1 MPTTA
6 PTSSKPALSLSK
18 GLTLSHLAP
27 GVFQSE
33 IRAMTTACDQIGGI
47 NLAQGVCDTP
57 VPPVVQAAAI
67 QAIHDGHNIYTRLD
81 GIARLRNAIA
91 AKQLRDYALAYDPE
105 SEVLVAS
112 GATGGF
118 HAACMALLN
127 PGDEVVIFEPFYGY
141 HTSTLKSMRVNPVI
155 VPLAEPD
162 FALDL
167 DALRAAIT
175 PRTRAIVINT
185 PANPSGK
192 VFTHRELQSISELA
206 IQHDL
211 FVFTD
216 EIYEYF
222 VYDGARHISPATLPG
237 MRERTIILSGF
248 SKTFSVTG
256 WRLGYVAA
264 DAKWLPAM
272 AYFHDLTYVCAPSA
286 FQHAAAAGLEQLPPS
301 FYTHLASDHKSKRT
315 RMLSALHDAGLE
327 PTVPA
332 GAYYV
337 LADAT
342 KLPGKTSAEKARHLL
357 AVTGV
362 ASVAG
367 SAFFR
372 PSRGENLLRFCF
384 AKKDDDLD
392 EACARLRKL

>member
-1 MPTTA
+1 MPTTSA
-6 PTSSKPALSLSK
+6 PSRLALSQ
-18 GLTLSHLAP
+18 LAP

-33 IRAMTTACDQIGGI
+33 IRAMSVACDDLGGI

-57 VPPVVQAAAI
+57 VPAPVEAEALAAI
-67 QAIHDGHNIYTRLD
+67 HAGHNIYTRLD
-81 GIARLRNAIA
+81 GIGRLRNAIS
-91 AKQLRDYALAYDPE
+91 AKQKKGYGLTYDPE
-105 SEVLVAS
+105 TEILVSS

-118 HAACMALLN
+118 HAAVMALLN
-127 PGDEVVIFEPFYGY
+127 PGDEVLLFEPFYGY
-141 HTSTLKSMRVNPVI
+141 HVSTLKSLRINPVL

-162 FALDL
+162 FTLDT
-167 DALRAAIT
+167 DALKSAIT

-192 VFTHRELQSISELA
+192 VFTQAELESIAAVVIES
-206 IQHDL
+206 DL

-256 WRLGYVAA
+256 WRLGYVTA
-264 DAKWLPAM
+264 DVKWMPAM
-272 AYFHDLTYVCAPSA
+272 SYFHDLTYVCAPSA
-286 FQHAAAAGLEQLPPS
+286 LQHGAAAGLEQLPPS
-301 FYTHLASDHKSKRT
+301 FYTELAAAHQDKRT
-315 RMLSALHDAGLE
+315 RILSALHDAGLE
-327 PTVPA
+327 PTTPA

-342 KLPGKTSAEKARHLL
+342 KLPGKTAAEKARNLL
-357 AVTGV
+357 AATGV

-372 PSRGENLLRFCF
+372 PGRGENLLRFCF
-384 AKKDDDLD
+384 AKKDHDLD
-392 EACARLRKL
+392 DACARLRKL